1 MIALADCNNFYASC
15 ERVFNPKLKNKP
27 VIVLSNNDGC
37 VIARSNESKKLG
49 IRMGEPVFKVRNII
63 EKYNVH
69 VFSTNFALYGDMSN
83 RVMSIIG
90 NMVPSFE
97 VYSIDEAFL
106 DLRGVANYADIST
119 KIIKT
124 VRKSTGI
131 PISIGLAKTKT
142 LAKVANYIAKK
153 YTEENIFILD
163 ESSKV
168 LATLKRLPISEVW
181 GIGRSRLK
189 MLNFYGVKT
198 AYDFINLDERWVK
211 QKMTIE
217 GLRMQR
223 ELKEEL
229 CYSIQSNFLK
239 KKSICT
245 SRTFPVDID
254 NIDDLEQAI
263 SNHAM
268 RCSEKLRKQK
278 SSAKYIGV
286 FINTNRF
293 KNQNQYL
300 NSYKSILLENATN
313 DSVEVTKA
321 SIMLLRSIYQRK
333 YSYKKSG
340 VIVGD
345 IVPENEVQMNLFQKF
360 SNHPKRNNLFRK
372 IDKINRTMGRD
383 TVRILSQGF
392 PKKWKLKQE
401 NLSPCY
407 TTRWDDL
414 LRIQD

>member
-27 VIVLSNNDGC
+27 VVVLSNNDGC
-37 VIARSNESKKLG
+37 IIARSNEAKKLG
-49 IRMGEPVFKVRNII
+49 IRMGEPAFKAKDII
-63 EKYNVH
+63 EKNDVY

-106 DLRGVANYADIST
+106 NFSGISNYTDICS
-119 KIIKT
+119 KIMK
-124 VRKSTGI
+124 VVNKSTGI

-142 LAKVANYIAKK
+142 LAKVANHIAKK
-153 YTEENIFILD
+153 HTKENIFVLD
-163 ESSKV
+163 NSSKV
-168 LATLKRLPISEVW
+168 LSVLKRFPISEIW

-198 AYDFINLDERWVK
+198 AYDFIKLDERWVK
-211 QKMTIE
+211 QNMTIE
-217 GLRMQR
+217 GLRMHK
-223 ELKEEL
+223 ELKGEL
-229 CYSIQSNFLK
+229 CHLVQYSSQN

-245 SRTFPVDID
+245 SRTFSRDID
-254 NIDDLEQAI
+254 NIEDLEQAI

-278 SSAKYIGV
+278 SSARYIGV

-293 KNQNQYL
+293 KNQSQYL
-300 NSYKSILLENATN
+300 SSHRSILLDTATN
-313 DSVEVTKA
+313 DSIEIIKA
-321 SIMLLRSIYQRK
+321 AIRLLRSIYQK
-333 YSYKKSG
+333 NYYYKKSG

-345 IVPENEVQMNLFQKF
+345 IIPENEVQINLFNQF
-360 SNHPKRNNLFRK
+360 ADHPQRSDLFRK
-372 IDKINRTMGRD
+372 IDLINKTMGRD
-383 TVRILSQGF
+383 TIRVLSQGH
-392 PKKWKLKQE
+392 PRNWKLKQE

-414 LRIQD
+414 LRISS